1 MGWSHGGLATS
12 DSTTAALNAV
22 PIQPSAPIPAPGAG
36 HVLPL
41 WYQHFCKS
49 RNRRRQGWPL
59 HFQPSRPGQYLRVSH
74 LWLLGHLSRLWSC
87 RGILWLFQRPSVQ
100 EDLGVAYITEWMAN
114 CTCSLSLYLECGE
127 LQRAVLRL
135 IPFAPMV
142 NIIGLV
148 VGVVPEQYSFVS
160 NFKDIDRLYPPI
172 DDFISLSIV
181 CCHWLVGQARLLL
194 HLFWHTLKSFR
205 TSHLGGRAKF

>member
-22 PIQPSAPIPAPGAG
+22 PIKPSAPFPAPGAG

-74 LWLLGHLSRLWSC
+74 LRLFGHLSKLLSC
-87 RGILWLFQRPSVQ
+87 GNSLVVSTSKCVRRIRCCIYYRMNGQLYMQFYILAQFFSTLNVEIFLRV
-100 EDLGVAYITEWMAN
+100 
-114 CTCSLSLYLECGE
+114 
-127 LQRAVLRL
+127 VLRL
-135 IPFAPMV
+135 VPIASMV
-142 NIIGLV
+142 NMIGLV
-148 VGVVPEQYSFVS
+148 VGVVPE
-160 NFKDIDRLYPPI
+160 
-172 DDFISLSIV
+172 
-181 CCHWLVGQARLLL
+181 
-194 HLFWHTLKSFR
+194 
-205 TSHLGGRAKF
+205 